1 MRRQSDRRFFAAAN
15 RIRRPGF
22 TLVEL
27 LIVVA
32 IIGALLAIM
41 LPAIQSAREAS
52 RRVQCQNHLRQ
63 LAIATLNFESGSRQ
77 FPPGVRQVLFASA
90 PIYRGSSLFVHLL
103 PQLEEG
109 TLQKTW
115 DFGDPMHNTLGG
127 ISARTASVLP
137 VLLCP
142 SDLLDQN
149 PVLQNGVYY
158 GLTSYG
164 GNGGTRSYFPSQAA
178 VDGVFHTTDSASEPK
193 SCQRPVR
200 IRDITDGASKTL
212 LFGERRHNDPNYET
226 FVALGWADSLKT
238 WGSWGPSGGRKA
250 IGHVTMSA
258 YPPINYQLPF
268 NATSTA
274 GASPP
279 ADSGTA
285 FQYYV
290 DMRAC
295 AWGSDHSGGANF
307 ALADG
312 AVRFLVD
319 ETSVAVL
326 QALATRAGGESVS
339 AP

>member
-1 MRRQSDRRFFAAAN
+1 MRHSLDKRCAAVHRAHLL
-15 RIRRPGF
+15 GF

-27 LIVVA
+27 LVVIA
-32 IIGALLAIM
+32 ILAALMAIM

-63 LAIATLNFESGSRQ
+63 LAIATLSFESGSRQ

-109 TLQKTW
+109 VLQKTW
-115 DFGDPMHNTLGG
+115 DFSDPMHNTLGG
-127 ISARTASVLP
+127 LTARTASVLP

-178 VDGVFHTTDSASEPK
+178 VDGVFHTTGSASEPNPG
-193 SCQRPVR
+193 QRPVR
-200 IRDITDGASKTL
+200 MRDITDGASKTL
-212 LFGERRHNDPNYET
+212 LFGERRHNDLNFET
-226 FVALGWADSLKT
+226 FAALGWAESLKT
-238 WGSWGPSGGRKA
+238 WGWWGPSGGRKA

-258 YPPINYQLPF
+258 YTPINYQLPF
-268 NATSTA
+268 DAASAA
-274 GASPP
+274 GVAPP
-279 ADSGTA
+279 ANSGTA

-290 DMRAC
+290 DLRIC
-295 AWGSDHSGGANF
+295 AWGSSHSGGANF
-307 ALADG
+307 AMADG

-319 ETSVAVL
+319 ETSMAVL
-326 QALATRAGGESVS
+326 QTLSTRAGGESVQ